1 MNSNIYTIAFPFN
14 GEFHYA
20 VFDANM
26 IANIAIQDIA
36 SDAIADMNTEYN
48 QWFEHRFTNNGK
60 YYMATFAYNS
70 VKYLNIFEC
79 DTDNPD
85 NIEYDEHLVE
95 SNVPYTIIKIEN
107 ENDIIFNLN
116 EII

>member
-1 MNSNIYTIAFPFN
+1 MNSNIYTITFPFN

-48 QWFEHRFTNNGK
+48 QWFKHRFINGGK
-60 YYMATFAYNS
+60 HYMATFAYDT
-70 VKYLNIFEC
+70 VKCLNIFEC

-85 NIEYDEHLVE
+85 SIEYDEHLVE

-107 ENDIIFNLN
+107 ENDIIFNLS
-116 EII
+116 EIV